1 MDREGGCSV
10 PNGLAVL
17 PLQVVPL
24 AKAIQ
29 PVATQ
34 CRAVAIFITFDFY
47 NADVISPI
55 LMSGSIAT
63 FASSPSTRAARSTKM
78 PKMKRKPLG
87 ELSKEVRKRPS
98 AAAEID
104 ARKNAIVAA
113 VRLAELRTQI
123 GKTQTELAQVL
134 GMTQAN
140 ISRIE
145 HTENLYLRT
154 LADYVSALGGHIE
167 VNAVFDDDVV
177 PLGLVEK
184 DRDSL
189 AA

>member
-1 MDREGGCSV
+1 
-10 PNGLAVL
+10 
-17 PLQVVPL
+17 
-24 AKAIQ
+24 
-29 PVATQ
+29 
-34 CRAVAIFITFDFY
+34 
-47 NADVISPI
+47 
-55 LMSGSIAT
+55 
-63 FASSPSTRAARSTKM
+63 M
-78 PKMKRKPLG
+78 PKMKRKPFSQ
-87 ELSKEVRKRPS
+87 LSKEVRKRPC

-104 ARKNAIVAA
+104 ARKNVIVAA
-113 VRLAELRTQI
+113 VRLAELRAQI

-145 HTENLYLRT
+145 RSENLYLRT
-154 LADYVSALGGHIE
+154 LADYVGALGGHIE

>member
-1 MDREGGCSV
+1 
-10 PNGLAVL
+10 
-17 PLQVVPL
+17 
-24 AKAIQ
+24 
-29 PVATQ
+29 
-34 CRAVAIFITFDFY
+34 
-47 NADVISPI
+47 
-55 LMSGSIAT
+55 MS
-63 FASSPSTRAARSTKM
+63 
-78 PKMKRKPLG
+78 KMKRKPFS
-87 ELSKEVRKRPS
+87 ELSKEVRKRPG

-113 VRLAELRTQI
+113 VRLAELRAQI

-145 HTENLYLRT
+145 HSENLYLRT
-154 LADYVSALGGHIE
+154 LADYVGALGGHIE

-184 DRDSL
+184 ERDSL